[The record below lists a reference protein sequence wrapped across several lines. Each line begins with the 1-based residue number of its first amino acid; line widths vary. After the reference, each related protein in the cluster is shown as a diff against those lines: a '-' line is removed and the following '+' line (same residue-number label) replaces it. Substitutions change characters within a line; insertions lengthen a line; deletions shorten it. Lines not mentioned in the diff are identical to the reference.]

1 MRFLISFLSFTML
14 VSGADKPVSGDKVV
28 PNTTRFPFPSELPV
42 LNGGDPTAYNWKA
55 YIECA
60 KSDADRA
67 FRANRC
73 PLPEL
78 QLGVSGSDNSTS
90 GEMTRYLLAAEEYKK
105 KCDRVIEVYRKKLA
119 SDPPT
124 LKLLNEF
131 ISQSE
136 AAMASQIQFIGGSW
150 GGSGAKSAYAQA
162 RARAQV
168 NFHQSLL
175 EMRESLHLQD
185 LGEL

>member
-1 MRFLISFLSFTML
+1 ML
-14 VSGADKPVSGDKVV
+14 VSGADKPESDVKVV
-28 PNTTRFPFPSELPV
+28 PNTGRFPFPSARPV
-42 LNGGDPTAYNWKA
+42 LNGSDGTDYNWKA
-55 YIECA
+55 YIESA

-67 FRANRC
+67 FRANLC
-73 PLPEL
+73 PLSEL
-78 QLGVSGSDNSTS
+78 RLGVRGGDDSTA
-90 GEMTRYLLAAEEYKK
+90 GEMTRYLLAVEEYRK
-105 KCDRVIEVYRKKLA
+105 KCDRLIDLYRKKLA

-136 AAMASQIQFIGGSW
+136 AAMASQVQFIGGSW
-150 GGSGAKSAYAQA
+150 GAGSGAKSAYAQA

-175 EMRESLHLQD
+175 ELRESLHLQD
-185 LGEL
+185 LPEL